1 MKAWALKQ
9 TLPFV
14 LFLGVCVLG
23 AWPSHPLSS
32 QQRDDRL
39 TALESRIA
47 ELERLLGVDQQII
60 DIFEASR
67 SGIVRVLAGLGHG
80 TGFFV
85 RADNGRRFI
94 VTNDHV
100 VAGGNRISV
109 LLDSSTHV
117 LAHFVAS
124 DPQAD
129 LALIEIHNS
138 FCADCAILELASAS
152 EFQALRAGA
161 KVVAVGFPL
170 HQQQT
175 LTTGIVSAQ
184 ADGAVFTDVTLNPGN
199 SGGPLMALSG
209 HVVAVNTFIDQGD
222 IGSGI
227 SGSVAVGRL
236 RNLIGQSDY
245 VMQATL
251 SIERLPFVADTY
263 PMELLRRIAT
273 DPRTDID
280 VYRDFSGIKANRFVI
295 DIATPAMHVSLQIER
310 DEHVTRQRR
319 QREDRARLP
328 ESSRYANLDAYRD
341 WTRFVGGLNRPVIS
355 ISVTPILGENLV
367 GRTRFRGDLEGISL
381 SRNGLAMTPVQG
393 GTHPIR
399 ERDDVAYRGLFVYG
413 PEPFTPY
420 VGGVAPEIKIAL
432 NDLKNPLD
440 QVTVTLK
447 PEIVARLWNDFV
459 PYLQATRPNET
470 FVTAHT
476 TLPDDA
482 WISRRYK
489 IALDHATEII
499 SRLIDDND
507 YNVVPG
513 SKIYGNARIR
523 WTVLAP
529 GSMRRISIRAKQQS
543 GGVTEV
549 WVVVDDVDTTA
560 QRLFEILSKGLGG
573 L

>member
-1 MKAWALKQ
+1 M
-9 TLPFV
+9 
-14 LFLGVCVLG
+14 
-23 AWPSHPLSS
+23 
-32 QQRDDRL
+32 
-39 TALESRIA
+39 
-47 ELERLLGVDQQII
+47 
-60 DIFEASR
+60 
-67 SGIVRVLAGLGHG
+67 LAGLGHG

-393 GTHPIR
+393 GTHPLR
-399 ERDDVAYRGLFVYG
+399 ERDDVQLGRVARIDVIDTGVGIKQDDQKRLFKKFSQLDG
-413 PEPFTPY
+413 STSRP
-420 VGGVAPEIKIAL
+420 VGGTGLRLFISEQYVEMHGGRIGAESEYGKGSTFTVHL
-432 NDLKNPLD
+432 PLE
-440 QVTVTLK
+440 QH
-447 PEIVARLWNDFV
+447 A
-459 PYLQATRPNET
+459 AT
-470 FVTAHT
+470 
-476 TLPDDA
+476 DDA
-482 WISRRYK
+482 GK
-489 IALDHATEII
+489 IESGSEQHDERPTSEIQALA
-499 SRLIDDND
+499 
-507 YNVVPG
+507 VPVHPADP
-513 SKIYGNARIR
+513 SVSA
-523 WTVLAP
+523 VSDAP
-529 GSMRRISIRAKQQS
+529 
-543 GGVTEV
+543 
-549 WVVVDDVDTTA
+549 
-560 QRLFEILSKGLGG
+560 L
-573 L
+573 